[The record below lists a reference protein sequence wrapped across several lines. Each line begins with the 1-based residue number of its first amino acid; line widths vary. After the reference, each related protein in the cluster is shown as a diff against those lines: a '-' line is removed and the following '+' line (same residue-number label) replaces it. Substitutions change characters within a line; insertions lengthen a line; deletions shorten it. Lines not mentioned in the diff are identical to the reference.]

1 MIKHD
6 DVLYLVQVGVLPV
19 DDSKVTMKGR
29 LGPGMMISVDLLG
42 GQVCKALVFFFSS
55 IRLLLGFVC
64 DEPLKLRTRM
74 VVQVTNNCGFIH
86 RSSLQNDISVYL
98 LLLLGGLVVK

>member
-29 LGPGMMISVDLLG
+29 LGPGMMISVDLLS
-42 GQVCKALVFFFSS
+42 GQVCKALMFFFFSVAYFFCK
-55 IRLLLGFVC
+55 IVAWICL
-64 DEPLKLRTRM
+64 
-74 VVQVTNNCGFIH
+74 
-86 RSSLQNDISVYL
+86 
-98 LLLLGGLVVK
+98 

>member
-29 LGPGMMISVDLLG
+29 LGPGMMISVDLLS
-42 GQVCKALVFFFSS
+42 GQVCKALMFLFLFIFSVAYFLYK
-55 IRLLLGFVC
+55 IVAWICL
-64 DEPLKLRTRM
+64 
-74 VVQVTNNCGFIH
+74 
-86 RSSLQNDISVYL
+86 
-98 LLLLGGLVVK
+98 

>member
-29 LGPGMMISVDLLG
+29 LGPGMMISVDLLS
-42 GQVCKALVFFFSS
+42 GQVCKALVFFFSLYK
-55 IRLLLGFVC
+55 IVAWICL
-64 DEPLKLRTRM
+64 
-74 VVQVTNNCGFIH
+74 
-86 RSSLQNDISVYL
+86 
-98 LLLLGGLVVK
+98 